1 MHPTIFA
8 AFDRICRTRCQSWS
22 WEGTGA
28 EAGARVLE
36 VGALATP
43 DTLLRLPAL
52 QQAALRVGA
61 NREAFE
67 QRNDIDLVQV
77 GADSLACFGDGCF
90 DAVLCNSV
98 LEHDAAFWQTLAGIR
113 RVARP
118 GALIVIGVPGYVERL
133 PPALLGWPVPGW
145 IIRLVN
151 RINPSIFASTPTLVP
166 HYYPGDYY
174 RFSPQAMREV
184 LLAGCTHVE
193 VEVLMHPPRIIGHGF
208 RAGRP
213 DGCASSGAP

>member
-1 MHPTIFA
+1 MHPPIFA
-8 AFDRICRTRCQSWS
+8 AFDRICRTRCQSWA
-22 WEGTGA
+22 GTGTGI
-28 EAGARVLE
+28 GARVLE

-52 QQAALRVGA
+52 QQAALRVGS
-61 NREAFE
+61 NREALE
-67 QRNDIDLVQV
+67 ARNGLDLVQV
-77 GADSLACFGDGCF
+77 GADSLACFADGCF

-118 GALIVIGVPGYVERL
+118 GALIVIGVPGYVERQ
-133 PPALLGWPVPGW
+133 PISLLGRPVPGW
-145 IIRLVN
+145 MIRLID
-151 RINPSIFASTPTLVP
+151 RIKPAMLASTPTLVP
-166 HYYPGDYY
+166 HNCPGDYY

-184 LLAGCTHVE
+184 LMAGCTQVE

-213 DGCASSGAP
+213 DGSATSGAP